1 MQDSL
6 GTEIP
11 SARHITH
18 VLLGSGSRD
27 CGGRLAGRLYPALV
41 RPKLLSP
48 LLSATARAA
57 LARPAR
63 CPPHSGQT
71 FCRNGRR
78 DSTRPVALQVG
89 QSWSGFMVWSKSIWD
104 ERARSEKGKCSYRC
118 QRPIVMITV
127 SALDLSIQG
136 VRSSL
141 LFSLQRRKWDCMRI
155 IPFRSWQRLRWSG
168 TGAGTTCP
176 LQEPPFKNIVVP
188 AAITHAALLFAG
200 VGSLLASRLR
210 DDLAQGPCL
219 RLLRAACGTRA
230 HAAHSRALLMRAAP
244 RH

>member
-141 LFSLQRRKWDCMRI
+141 LSHFSEGNGIACGSSHSDRGSACAGLARARG
-155 IPFRSWQRLRWSG
+155 RL
-168 TGAGTTCP
+168 
-176 LQEPPFKNIVVP
+176 
-188 AAITHAALLFAG
+188 ALCK
-200 VGSLLASRLR
+200 SRPSR
-210 DDLAQGPCL
+210 TSSCQP
-219 RLLRAACGTRA
+219 RLLMQHYC
-230 HAAHSRALLMRAAP
+230 SQALDLSSP
-244 RH
+244 VVCETI